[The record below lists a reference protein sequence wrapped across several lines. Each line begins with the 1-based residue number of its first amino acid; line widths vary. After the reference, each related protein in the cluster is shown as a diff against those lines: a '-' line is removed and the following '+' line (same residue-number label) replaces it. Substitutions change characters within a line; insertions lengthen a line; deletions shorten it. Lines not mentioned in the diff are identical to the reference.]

1 MNKHLRCLL
10 ISAATFVGLGA
21 LAPVVLAG
29 VGYYPIDDSIRE
41 SMIVSLTQNKGVIAP
56 ANTTNQSSLLGV
68 AIAGQADFDVQQGQ
82 VAVQQ
87 EGTHEVLVTT
97 VDGAITTGDVVGPS
111 SINGTASK
119 MVRDGWSIGVAQADF
134 SAQSD
139 GAVKSTI
146 VDQQGISQDVY
157 VGKIPVTIR
166 IMQRMNPQ
174 QDLVASNALQQAVQT
189 IVGKQVSLVAI
200 IIAGLVILVGFIIG
214 GTVAFTAVRQGIRGI
229 ARQPLSK
236 QAVSRRM
243 VQAVVFAILLM
254 AAAVLVAFSI
264 LKL

>member
-1 MNKHLRCLL
+1 MRRLFAVSTVSIAAL
-10 ISAATFVGLGA
+10 IVVP
-21 LAPVVLAG
+21 LANAG
-29 VGYYPIDDSIRE
+29 VGYYPIDGSIRE
-41 SMIVSLTQNKGVIAP
+41 SMIVSLTSNKGVIAP
-56 ANTTNQSSLLGV
+56 ANTSNQASLLGI
-68 AIAGQADFDVQQGQ
+68 AIASQADFDVQQGQ
-82 VAVQQ
+82 IAVQQ

-97 VDGAITTGDVVGPS
+97 IDGAITTGDVIGPS

-134 SAQSD
+134 SAQTD
-139 GAVKSTI
+139 GAVKTTV
-146 VDQQGISQDVY
+146 VDQQGVSQDVY

-166 IMQRMNPQ
+166 ITQRMNPQ
-174 QDLVASNALQQAVQT
+174 QDLVASNAVQQAVQT
-189 IVGKQVSLVAI
+189 VVGKQVSLVAI

-214 GTVAFTAVRQGIRGI
+214 GTVAFTAIRHGLQGI

-243 VQAVVFAILLM
+243 FQAVIFAILLM
-254 AAAVLVAFSI
+254 GASVLVAFSI

>member
-1 MNKHLRCLL
+1 MNKRMRGLL
-10 ISAATFVGLGA
+10 IGMVTVMGLSMAT
-21 LAPVVLAG
+21 PVVLAG

-41 SMIVSLTQNKGVIAP
+41 SMIVSLTPNKGVIAP
-56 ANTTNQSSLLGV
+56 ANISNQSNLLGV
-68 AIAGQADFDVQQGQ
+68 AIAGQTDFDVQEGQ

-97 VDGAITTGDVVGPS
+97 LDGAITTGDIVGPS

-134 SAQSD
+134 SAESV
-139 GAVKSTI
+139 GAVKSTV

-174 QDLVASNALQQAVQT
+174 QDLVSSNALQQAVQT

-214 GTVAFTAVRQGIRGI
+214 GTLAFTAIRQGLQGI

-243 VQAVVFAILLM
+243 IQAVIFAVLLM